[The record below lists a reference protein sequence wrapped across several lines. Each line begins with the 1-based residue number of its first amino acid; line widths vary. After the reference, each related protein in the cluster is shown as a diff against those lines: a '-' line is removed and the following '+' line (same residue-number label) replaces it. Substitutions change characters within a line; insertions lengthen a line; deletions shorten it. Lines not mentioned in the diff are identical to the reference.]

1 MMKRTALTLVSAAA
15 VALSACSAPTSDP
28 RSEGT
33 GQADSKPETIV
44 APLTEAETID
54 AGLAVG
60 DQAPRDAALLT
71 GNGET
76 TLGTILENGPAVLV
90 FTRSVEW
97 CPYCQ
102 TQLKSINA
110 IVGELKDRGYNLYG
124 LSYDSPDQQDRF
136 SKNQMLQ
143 YAMLSDQPSTV
154 INAFGLR
161 DPQYTE
167 GRAVGVPYA
176 SVFLIDKTGKILAK
190 SVSGDY
196 KKRPSN
202 DQILALVDSIQSQ
215 DLVAGGGL

>member
-1 MMKRTALTLVSAAA
+1 MMKRTTLTLSCFALAALA
-15 VALSACSAPTSDP
+15 ACSEPASDN

-33 GQADSKPETIV
+33 KQFESKPETVV
-44 APLTEAETID
+44 APITEADGID
-54 AGLAVG
+54 AGLAIG
-60 DQAPRDAALLT
+60 DQVPLT
-71 GNGET
+71 ASLQASDGKT
-76 TLGTILENGPAVLV
+76 SLGKLLENGPALLV

-110 IVGELKDRGYNLYG
+110 IVGDLKDRGYNLYG

-143 YAMLSDQPSTV
+143 YDMLSDQTSTV
-154 INAFGLR
+154 IDAFGLR
-161 DPQYTE
+161 DPQYTD

-176 SVFLIDKTGKILAK
+176 SVFVIDKSGKIVAK

-202 DQILALVDSIQSQ
+202 DQILALVDSI
-215 DLVAGGGL
+215 

>member
-1 MMKRTALTLVSAAA
+1 MDHVMKRTALILSS
-15 VALSACSAPTSDP
+15 VAILALAACSSEPASEK
-28 RSEGT
+28 RSESTEQAKGKPKT
-33 GQADSKPETIV
+33 VVAPITEADS
-44 APLTEAETID
+44 ID

-60 DQAPRDAALLT
+60 ERVPLNTSLLAH
-71 GNGET
+71 GGET
-76 TLGTILENGPAVLV
+76 TLGKILEKGPALLV

-110 IVGELKDRGYNLYG
+110 IVGDLKERGYNLYG
-124 LSYDSPDQQDRF
+124 LSYDSPEQQDRF

-143 YAMLSDQPSTV
+143 YEMLSDQPSSV
-154 INAFGLR
+154 IDGFGLR

-176 SVFLIDKTGKILAK
+176 SVFLIDKTGTILAR

-202 DQILALVDSIQSQ
+202 DQILALVDSVQR
-215 DLVAGGGL
+215 

>member
-1 MMKRTALTLVSAAA
+1 MIRTATTFSLLASAL
-15 VALSACSAPTSDP
+15 ALSGCSEPASSDQME
-28 RSEGT
+28 SAENVE
-33 GQADSKPETIV
+33 SKPETIV
-44 APLTEAETID
+44 APITEADSID

-60 DQAPRDAALLT
+60 EQVPMKASLLLD
-71 GNGET
+71 GKET
-76 TLGTILENGPAVLV
+76 TLGKILDHGPALIV

-102 TQLKSINA
+102 TQLKSING
-110 IVGELKDRGYNLYG
+110 IVGDLKDRGYRLYG

-143 YAMLSDQPSTV
+143 YEMLSDEPSTV
-154 INAFGLR
+154 INAFGIR

-176 SVFLIDKTGKILAK
+176 SVYLIDSTGKILAK
-190 SVSGDY
+190 TVSGDY

-202 DQILALVDSIQSQ
+202 DQILALADSIK
-215 DLVAGGGL
+215 G

>member
-1 MMKRTALTLVSAAA
+1 MNSTALLLSS
-15 VALSACSAPTSDP
+15 VALAGLSACSEPSPDAA
-28 RSEGT
+28 SEVT
-33 GQADSKPETIV
+33 GQAQSRPEVVI
-44 APLTEAETID
+44 APITEAESID

-60 DQAPRDAALLT
+60 DQVPLTTSLLT
-71 GNGET
+71 DEGET
-76 TLGTILENGPAVLV
+76 SLGAILENGPALIV

-110 IVGELKDRGYNLYG
+110 IVDDLKDRGFNLYG
-124 LSYDSPDQQDRF
+124 LSYDSPGHQDRF

-143 YAMLSDQPSTV
+143 YDMLSDQPSAA
-154 INAFGLR
+154 IDGFGLR

-176 SVFLIDKTGKILAK
+176 SVFVIAKNGRIIAK

-196 KKRPSN
+196 KKRPTN
-202 DQILALVDSIQSQ
+202 EQILALVDSI
-215 DLVAGGGL
+215 

>member
-1 MMKRTALTLVSAAA
+1 MSRTAIFLTSVAAI
-15 VALSACSAPTSDP
+15 ALSACSETPP
-28 RSEGT
+28 E
-33 GQADSKPETIV
+33 ADSEVTKTTESAPEVVVTPI
-44 APLTEAETID
+44 TEIESID
-54 AGLAVG
+54 EGLAVG
-60 DQAPRDAALLT
+60 AKAPLSANFLT
-71 GNGET
+71 SSGET
-76 TLGTILENGPAVLV
+76 TLGKILENGPALIV

-110 IVGELKDRGYNLYG
+110 IVDDLEGLGYNLYG

-143 YAMLSDQPSTV
+143 YEMLSDQPSSV
-154 INAFGLR
+154 IDAFGLR

-176 SVFLIDKTGKILAK
+176 SVFLIDKDGKIVAK

-196 KKRPSN
+196 KKRPTN
-202 DQILALVDSIQSQ
+202 EQILALAKSI
-215 DLVAGGGL
+215 

>member
-1 MMKRTALTLVSAAA
+1 MKQTVLFLSSVAVLALAACSEAVPDQRSEDTEAAA
-15 VALSACSAPTSDP
+15 
-28 RSEGT
+28 
-33 GQADSKPETIV
+33 SKPETVV
-44 APLTEAETID
+44 APITPAETIE

-60 DQAPRDAALLT
+60 AQAPLDAGVLT
-71 GNGET
+71 SGGET
-76 TLGTILENGPAVLV
+76 TLGKILEKGPALIV

-110 IVGELKDRGYNLYG
+110 LVGDLKERGYQLYG

-136 SKNQMLQ
+136 SKNQMLK
-143 YAMLSDQPSTV
+143 YDMLSDQPSAV
-154 INAFGLR
+154 IDAFGLR

-190 SVSGDY
+190 TVSSDY

-202 DQILALVDSIQSQ
+202 DQILALVDSIQ
-215 DLVAGGGL
+215 G

>member
-1 MMKRTALTLVSAAA
+1 MKRTVLAFSSVTLGL
-15 VALSACSAPTSDP
+15 ALSACSEPASGD
-28 RSEGT
+28 R
-33 GQADSKPETIV
+33 ADSVENVPAEPATVV
-44 APLTEAETID
+44 APITAAETID

-60 DQAPRDAALLT
+60 AQAPLDARLLT
-71 GNGET
+71 DGGET
-76 TLGTILENGPAVLV
+76 TLGKVLERGPALIV

-110 IVGELKDRGYNLYG
+110 LVGDLEKRGYQLYG

-136 SKNQMLQ
+136 SKNQMLR
-143 YAMLSDQPSTV
+143 YDMLSDPSSAV
-154 INAFGLR
+154 IDAFGLR

-176 SVFLIDKTGKILAK
+176 SVYLIDKTGTILAK
-190 SVSGDY
+190 TVSGDY

-202 DQILALVDSIQSQ
+202 DQILALA
-215 DLVAGGGL
+215 DLIPG

>member
-1 MMKRTALTLVSAAA
+1 MNRTALLLSCVA
-15 VALSACSAPTSDP
+15 VVGLSACSEPAPEAV
-28 RSEGT
+28 SEEAEQT
-33 GQADSKPETIV
+33 KTRPQVTV
-44 APLTEAETID
+44 APITEAETID

-60 DQAPRDAALLT
+60 EQVPLATSLLT
-71 GNGET
+71 EDGET
-76 TLGTILENGPAVLV
+76 TLGKILENGPALIV

-110 IVGELKDRGYNLYG
+110 IVDDLKDRGFTLYG
-124 LSYDSPDQQDRF
+124 LSYDSPGHQDRF

-143 YAMLSDQPSTV
+143 YEMLSDQTSAA
-154 INAFGLR
+154 IDGFGLR

-176 SVFLIDKTGKILAK
+176 SVFAIARNGKIIAK

-196 KKRPSN
+196 KKRPTN
-202 DQILALVDSIQSQ
+202 EQILALVDSI
-215 DLVAGGGL
+215 

>member
-1 MMKRTALTLVSAAA
+1 M
-15 VALSACSAPTSDP
+15 
-28 RSEGT
+28 EG
-33 GQADSKPETIV
+33 KPETVV
-44 APLTEAETID
+44 APITKAESID

-60 DQAPRDAALLT
+60 EQVPVEASLLT
-71 GNGET
+71 TEGET
-76 TLGTILENGPAVLV
+76 NLGQILQKGPVLVV

-110 IVGELKDRGYNLYG
+110 IVGDLKDRGYKLYG

-143 YAMLSDQPSTV
+143 YDMLSDQSSTV
-154 INAFGLR
+154 IDAFGLR
-161 DPQYTE
+161 DPHYTK

-176 SVFLIDKTGKILAK
+176 SVFLIDRSGKIIAK

-196 KKRPSN
+196 KKRPTN
-202 DQILALVDSIQSQ
+202 EQILALVDSI
-215 DLVAGGGL
+215 